1 MRLKEEH
8 RIVLTIEKSRFI
20 ACASPCFT
28 EEEAREYIS
37 QIRKEF
43 ADATHVCT
51 AYAIGKGNAIQR
63 SSDNHEPSGTAGI
76 PMLQAILHSGI
87 ENVCVCTVRYFGGI
101 KLGAGGLIRA
111 YSASVT
117 YVLKEAEKLQEVP
130 VDEYLLVYPYDLSGI
145 FDTWLRT
152 NTEVL
157 SFDYDEKISCIFQT
171 QDTEIMQKI
180 QNLSRGKVL
189 PVLRCHTVKEMPVS
203 AESSAD

>member
-8 RIVLTIEKSRFI
+8 RTVLTIEKSRFI
-20 ACASPCFT
+20 ACAAPCFS
-28 EEEAREYIS
+28 EEEARKYIS
-37 QIRKEF
+37 QIRKEY

-51 AYAIGKGNAIQR
+51 AYALGKGNTIQR

-111 YSASVT
+111 YSGSVT
-117 YVLKEAEKLQEVP
+117 SVLKEAEKLEEVP
-130 VDEYLLVYPYDLSGI
+130 VDEYLLTYPYDLSGI

-152 NTEVL
+152 NTEIIR
-157 SFDYDEKISCIFQT
+157 FDYDEKISCIFQT
-171 QDTEIMQKI
+171 QDKNIAETI

-189 PVLRCHTVKEMPVS
+189 PVLRCHTVKEMPVTF
-203 AESSAD
+203 ESSSD